1 MRYMSFVAA
10 QIVDCAVMGM
20 IDFHII
26 RDAAMPVLL
35 PGDLRDD
42 VGAVAIVFHH
52 FLQSANLTF
61 DAAKAMPIG
70 GFNFGIDAGG
80 FASRMHVASAIRVRL
95 MHSACRL

>member
-1 MRYMSFVAA
+1 MQVIAH
-10 QIVDCAVMGM
+10 QIS
-20 IDFHII
+20 
-26 RDAAMPVLL
+26 RDATQRFLHA
-35 PGDLRDD
+35 GDLRDD